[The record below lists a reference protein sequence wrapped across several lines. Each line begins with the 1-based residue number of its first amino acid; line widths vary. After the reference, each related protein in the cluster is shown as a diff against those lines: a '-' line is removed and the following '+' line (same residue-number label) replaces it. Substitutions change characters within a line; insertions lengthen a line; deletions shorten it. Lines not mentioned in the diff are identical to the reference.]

1 MSVIIGRKGGAGSMS
16 DAEIM
21 AAVRRL
27 DGPGSGLDADTLRGE
42 LPTVLAVPA
51 GVVLWFAAD
60 APPAGFL
67 ECDGAAISRN
77 AYDALFAV
85 IGEIFGSGDCESTF
99 ALPDLRGEF
108 LRGWDNGRGV
118 DAGRVFGT
126 AQGFAMQNIEGAVQT
141 RKVSND
147 AGMFFGASGP
157 FTVSFDGTTSASDV
171 SLGSS
176 NRDRVVLNF
185 DASKVVDTDVE
196 TRSRNVSLLPCIKY

>member
-1 MSVIIGRKGGAGSMS
+1 MSVAINNKGGAGGMS

-21 AAVRRL
+21 AAVKRL

-42 LPTVLAVPA
+42 LPTALGVPA
-51 GVVLWFAAD
+51 GAVLWFAAD
-60 APPAGFL
+60 APPVGWL
-67 ECDGAAISRN
+67 ECDGSALSRST
-77 AYDALFAV
+77 YSDLFGV
-85 IGEIFGSGDCESTF
+85 LGTVFGGGDGSTTF

-108 LRGWDNGRGV
+108 IRGWDHGLGV

-185 DASKVVDTDVE
+185 DASRVVNTDVE